1 MMDKLFIHIDGAAR
15 GNPGQSGI
23 GVVISDY
30 KGNIIKE
37 INRYIGVATNN
48 IAEYTALIHAL
59 ENASHTT
66 GAEVTVFS
74 DSQLLVKQMN
84 GDYRVK
90 NEKLKELFTKA
101 LELTGQFDKVS
112 FLHISREE
120 NKKADKLA
128 NKAINLACS
137 K

>member
-1 MMDKLFIHIDGAAR
+1 MRDKLCIYIDGAAR
-15 GNPGQSGI
+15 GNPGESGI

-59 ENASHTT
+59 EHVDNTTAS
-66 GAEVTVFS
+66 EIYIYS
-74 DSQLLVKQMN
+74 DSELLIKQMN

-101 LELTGQFDKVS
+101 LCLTRKFSKVS
-112 FLHISREE
+112 FVHIGREQ
-120 NKKADKLA
+120 NKEADKLA